1 MRIVL
6 LGAPGSGKGTQAQRL
21 MAEKGIPHISTGDL
35 LRAAVA
41 SGSELGRKAKAAMD
55 AGELVSDDL
64 VLGMIRERLAAADV
78 GSGFIMDGFPRN
90 ESQAESLDGLLEE
103 IGQPLDAAVLM
114 NVDFEILMKRL
125 TGRRTCSVTGKVL
138 NIHFS
143 PKEEIDACL
152 EAGGEL
158 LQRDDDNEK
167 TIANRLQVYRKQT
180 EPLVEYYRGRD
191 LLESVDADG
200 TVEAVYGRLLAAV
213 EDSPGD

>member
-1 MRIVL
+1 
-6 LGAPGSGKGTQAQRL
+6 
-21 MAEKGIPHISTGDL
+21 
-35 LRAAVA
+35 
-41 SGSELGRKAKAAMD
+41 
-55 AGELVSDDL
+55 
-64 VLGMIRERLAAADV
+64 
-78 GSGFIMDGFPRN
+78 MDGFPRN

-152 EAGGEL
+152 EAGGEP